1 MDLKDIRL
9 VVTDMDG
16 TLLNS
21 RHEVSERFF
30 ELQAALQ
37 QKGVRFVAASGR
49 QYRSITDK
57 LERIQEQFIFIAE
70 NGGLVRYQG
79 EEWLSTPLDKSLR
92 QEVLGVLSSV
102 EGAHSVLCGKQ
113 QAYLE
118 DPGQAFLKHLE
129 EYYSDY
135 EIIDNVRGFEGE
147 IMKIAV
153 YHFENSEAYIYPAV
167 QSFENRLKVKVSG
180 RHWVD
185 LSDLKAHKGYALQL
199 VQQKLGIGPEQ
210 TLAFGDYNND
220 LEMLRRAAFSF
231 AMDNAHPNV
240 KRVARFTTA
249 SNEQQGVEQVLE
261 KLLGQL

>member
-21 RHEVSERFF
+21 RHEVSDRFF

-49 QYRSITDK
+49 QYRSIADK
-57 LERIQEQFIFIAE
+57 LDRIQEQLIFIAE
-70 NGGLVRYQG
+70 NGGLVRYRG

-92 QEVLGVLSSV
+92 QEVLEVLSGV

-135 EIIDNVRGFEGE
+135 EIIDNLQGFEGE

-153 YHFENSEAYIYPAV
+153 YHFENSEACIYPAV
-167 QSFENRLKVKVSG
+167 QPFEDRLKVKVSG

-185 LSDLKAHKGYALQL
+185 LSDRKAHKGYALQL
-199 VQQKLGIGPEQ
+199 VQERLGIGPEQ
-210 TLAFGDYNND
+210 TMAFGDYNND
-220 LEMLRRAAFSF
+220 LEMLGRAAFSF
-231 AMDNAHPNV
+231 AMENAHPNV
-240 KRVARFTTA
+240 KRVARFSTA
-249 SNEQQGVEQVLE
+249 SNEQGGVEQVLE
-261 KLLGQL
+261 NLLGQL